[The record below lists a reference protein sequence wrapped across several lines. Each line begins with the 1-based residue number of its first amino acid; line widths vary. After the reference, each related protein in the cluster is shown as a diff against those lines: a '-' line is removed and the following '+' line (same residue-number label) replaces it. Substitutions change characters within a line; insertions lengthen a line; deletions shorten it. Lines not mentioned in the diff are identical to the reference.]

1 MQVISEISITPGC
14 AFRPIAVSNNGL
26 QGRCLMVKK
35 PVALYLRV
43 STNAQSTDAQLAEL
57 KQLVEQR
64 GWKYEVFRDKASGAK
79 ESRPAFDDMMRH
91 VRRGRFKAICIW
103 ALDRLARSLR
113 QLLDISLELQRL
125 NVDLVAVKQDLD
137 TSSPSG
143 RLVFG
148 VLSTVAEFE
157 RDLLRE
163 RVRAGIAQARRDGKR
178 IGRPPLRTLTAADI
192 QRLRR
197 ERRSSKATFR
207 SLALKYGI
215 SIFTAYQLC
224 RPLKPQDATKR

>member
-1 MQVISEISITPGC
+1 M
-14 AFRPIAVSNNGL
+14 
-26 QGRCLMVKK
+26 MKK
-35 PVALYLRV
+35 QVALYLRV

-57 KQLVEQR
+57 SQLVDQR
-64 GWKYEVFRDKASGAK
+64 GWKYEVFCDKGQSGAK
-79 ESRPAFDDMMRH
+79 ESRPAFDEMMRQ
-91 VRRGRFKAICIW
+91 VRRGRFAAICIW

-137 TSSPSG
+137 TSTPSG

-163 RVRAGIAQARRDGKR
+163 RVRAGIAQAKRAGKR
-178 IGRPPLRTLTAADI
+178 IGRPPLRTLTAGEII
-192 QRLRR
+192 QLRR
-197 ERRSSKATFR
+197 ERCRTKMPFR
-207 SLALKYGI
+207 ELAAKYGV
-215 SIFTAYQLC
+215 SVFTAHALVH
-224 RPLKPQDATKR
+224 AKRS

>member
-1 MQVISEISITPGC
+1 
-14 AFRPIAVSNNGL
+14 
-26 QGRCLMVKK
+26 MVKK
-35 PVALYLRV
+35 QVALYLRV
-43 STNAQSTDAQLAEL
+43 STNAQSTDAQLTEL
-57 KQLVEQR
+57 RQLVEQR
-64 GWKYEVFRDKASGAK
+64 GWKYEVFCDKGQSGMK
-79 ESRPAFDDMMRH
+79 ESRPAFDEMMRQ
-91 VRRGRFKAICIW
+91 VRRGRFSSTCVW

-163 RVRAGIAQARRDGKR
+163 RVRWKAHRTASTSQVNSWGDYPAAKRTSADESTLQNTGHEMGPVGLDGAHAVWQET
-178 IGRPPLRTLTAADI
+178 GLRTEI
-192 QRLRR
+192 GGH
-197 ERRSSKATFR
+197 
-207 SLALKYGI
+207 SL
-215 SIFTAYQLC
+215 
-224 RPLKPQDATKR
+224 

>member
-1 MQVISEISITPGC
+1 
-14 AFRPIAVSNNGL
+14 
-26 QGRCLMVKK
+26 MVNKQ
-35 PVALYLRV
+35 VALYLRV

-57 KQLVEQR
+57 KQLVDQR
-64 GWKYEVFRDKASGAK
+64 GWKYQVFSDKGQSGAK
-79 ESRPAFDDMMRH
+79 ESRPAFDEMMRQ
-91 VRRGRFKAICIW
+91 VRRGRFSAICIW

-137 TSSPSG
+137 TSTPSG

-163 RVRAGIAQARRDGKR
+163 RVRSGIAQARREGKR
-178 IGRPPLRTLTAADI
+178 IGRPPLRVLTTAEVAT
-192 QRLRR
+192 LRR
-197 ERRSSKATFR
+197 ERARTKASFR
-207 SLALKYGI
+207 ALALKYKI
-215 SIFTAYQLC
+215 SVFTAYQLC
-224 RPLKPQDATKR
+224 RFTKAKRRDAR

>member
-1 MQVISEISITPGC
+1 M
-14 AFRPIAVSNNGL
+14 A
-26 QGRCLMVKK
+26 KK

-64 GWKYEVFRDKASGAK
+64 GWRYEVFRDKGQSGAK
-79 ESRPAFDDMMRH
+79 ESRPAFDEMMRQ
-91 VRRGRFKAICIW
+91 VRRGRFSAICIW

-163 RVRAGIAQARRDGKR
+163 RLRAGIAQARREGKR
-178 IGRPPLRTLTAADI
+178 IGRPPLRTLTKI
-192 QRLRR
+192 ELKQLRR
-197 ERRSSKATFR
+197 ERARTRAPFR
-207 SLALKYGI
+207 ILALKYGI
-215 SIFTAYQLC
+215 SVFTAHHLC
-224 RPLKPQDATKR
+224 RPSSRKEC

>member
-1 MQVISEISITPGC
+1 M
-14 AFRPIAVSNNGL
+14 A
-26 QGRCLMVKK
+26 KK
-35 PVALYLRV
+35 HVALYLRV
-43 STNAQSTDAQLAEL
+43 STNTQSTDSQFAEIR
-57 KQLVEQR
+57 QLVEQR
-64 GWKYEVFRDKASGAK
+64 GWKYEVFCDKGQSGAK
-79 ESRPAFDDMMRH
+79 ESRPAFDEMMRQ
-91 VRRGRFKAICIW
+91 VRRGRFGAVCIW

-137 TSSPSG
+137 TSTPSG

-178 IGRPPLRTLTAADI
+178 LGRPPLRTLTAQEI
-192 QRLRR
+192 TKLRR
-197 ERRSSKATFR
+197 ERARTKVPFR
-207 SLALKYGI
+207 TL
-215 SIFTAYQLC
+215 
-224 RPLKPQDATKR
+224 ATKWGLSVWTVHTLCAKRS

>member
-1 MQVISEISITPGC
+1 
-14 AFRPIAVSNNGL
+14 
-26 QGRCLMVKK
+26 MVNKQ
-35 PVALYLRV
+35 VALYLRV

-57 KQLVEQR
+57 KQLVERR
-64 GWKYEVFRDKASGAK
+64 GWKYKVFCDKGQSGAK
-79 ESRPAFDDMMRH
+79 ESRPAFDEMMRE
-91 VRRGRFKAICIW
+91 VRRGHFAAICIW

-137 TSSPSG
+137 TSSASG

-157 RDLLRE
+157 RDLLKE

-178 IGRPPLRTLTAADI
+178 LGRPPLRVLTAEDI
-192 QRLRR
+192 TKLRR
-197 ERRSSKATFR
+197 ERSRTKITFR
-207 SLALKYGI
+207 ELAAKYGI
-215 SIFTAYQLC
+215 SVFTAHALVQAK
-224 RPLKPQDATKR
+224 RTKLLNGD